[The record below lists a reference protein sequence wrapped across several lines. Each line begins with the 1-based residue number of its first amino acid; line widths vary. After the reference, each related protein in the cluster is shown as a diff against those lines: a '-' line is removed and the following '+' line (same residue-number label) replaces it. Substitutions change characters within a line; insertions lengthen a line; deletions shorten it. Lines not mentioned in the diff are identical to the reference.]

1 LGQPAPNKLGEK
13 LIKKLIAAA
22 AVAGLAVSLTAC
34 APAGD
39 SAANCETKTEVTWL
53 GTIKTEIQDQ
63 FLATLDDYNASQSCY
78 EIVTVQSEGDSL
90 LANLTTLYAAGEAPV
105 VMTMLQELP
114 DMQDKLM
121 DFNET
126 ELVAKVADPG
136 LLTAANK
143 GGKQIGIPVTA
154 EAFGLLYNKAVLDA
168 AGVDPAAITT
178 RSELETAF
186 KAVEASGK
194 KAIHFSGL
202 WWSLGAHLTNKYF
215 TTVSEDHEARLA
227 NLDGLADGTVDL
239 DKDVVFQ
246 NWLDTFDLLKKY
258 DINGGKSIAD
268 SDYDDAVL
276 DLGKGDVGFWFMG
289 NWAEPNLLQTD
300 AAGSFGIMPLPIS
313 DEAGAYGNDAISVGV
328 PFYFTIDAE
337 QSTEEERAGAIDFLT
352 WLTGTPE
359 GQTHYAGSIE
369 DDNMSFIP
377 VYKDFT
383 VEPNTFMAQE
393 IAKYI
398 SNAKTLEWMNSYYPA
413 GGQNLYGDAG
423 QKYITGKT
431 SRAQFAT
438 ELEKAWK
445 GVEKTWR

>member
-1 LGQPAPNKLGEK
+1 M
-13 LIKKLIAAA
+13 IKKLTAVVAA
-22 AVAGLAVSLTAC
+22 AGLAVALTAC
-34 APAGD
+34 APAAD
-39 SAANCETKTEVTWL
+39 SAKNCEKTTEITWL
-53 GTIKTEIQDQ
+53 GTIKVEIQDQ
-63 FLATLDDYNASQSCY
+63 FLAAVDDYNSTQNCY
-78 EIVTVQSEGDSL
+78 KIVSVAGEGDSL

-114 DMQDKLM
+114 DMADKLM
-121 DFNET
+121 DFSDT
-126 ELVAKVADPG
+126 GLVEKVADPG

-154 EAFGLLYNKAVLDA
+154 EAFGLLYNKSVLDA
-168 AGVDPAAITT
+168 AGVDPAKITT
-178 RSELETAF
+178 RSELEAAF

-202 WWSLGAHLTNKYF
+202 WWSLGAHLSNKFFTN
-215 TTVSEDHEARLA
+215 TAADHEGRLA
-227 NLDGLADGTVDL
+227 TLDAMADGTLDL
-239 DKDVVFQ
+239 ANDPVFN
-246 NWLDTFDLLKKY
+246 NWADTFELMRKY
-258 DINGGKSIAD
+258 DINKGKSIAD

-300 AAGSFGIMPLPIS
+300 PASEFGIMPLPIS
-313 DEAGAYGNDAISVGV
+313 DNAADYGNDSISVGV

-337 QSTEEERAGAIDFLT
+337 QSTEEERAGAVDFLN
-352 WLTGTPE
+352 WLVSTPE

-383 VEPNTFMAQE
+383 VEPTTYMAKA
-393 IAKYI
+393 IAGYI
-398 SNAKTLEWMNSYYPA
+398 SQAKTLEWMNSYYPA

-423 QKYITGKT
+423 QKYITGKID
-431 SRAQFAT
+431 RKGYAAEMQ
-438 ELEKAWK
+438 KAWK
-445 GVEKTWR
+445 GVDKTWR

>member
-1 LGQPAPNKLGEK
+1 M
-13 LIKKLIAAA
+13 IKKLIAAV

-34 APAGD
+34 APGET
-39 SAANCETKTEVTWL
+39 AAKNCETTTEVTWL
-53 GTIKTEIQDQ
+53 GTIKVEIQDQ
-63 FLATLDDYNASQSCY
+63 FIAAVDDYNASQNCY
-78 EIVTVQSEGDSL
+78 KIVSIAGEGDSL

-121 DFNET
+121 DFT
-126 ELVAKVADPG
+126 GTGLVEKVADPG

-168 AGVDPAAITT
+168 AGVDPATIAT
-178 RSELETAF
+178 RSDLEAAF

-215 TTVSEDHEARLA
+215 ANTSADHEGRLA
-227 NLDGLADGTVDL
+227 VLDGLADGTLDL
-239 DKDVVFQ
+239 DKDPVFQ
-246 NWLDTFDLLKKY
+246 NWLDTFELLKKY

-313 DEAGAYGNDAISVGV
+313 DEAGAYGNDSISVGV

-337 QSTEEERAGAIDFLT
+337 QSTEEERAGAVDFLN
-352 WLTGTPE
+352 WLVSTPE

-383 VEPNTFMAQE
+383 VEPNTFMAKA
-393 IAKYI
+393 IAGYI
-398 SNAKTLEWMNSYYPA
+398 SQAKTLEWVNSYYPA

-423 QKYITGKT
+423 QKFITGKT
-431 SRAQFAT
+431 DRKAFTA

>member
-1 LGQPAPNKLGEK
+1 M
-13 LIKKLIAAA
+13 IKKLIAVVAA
-22 AVAGLAVSLTAC
+22 AGLAVSLTAC
-34 APAGD
+34 APAASGGKSCD
-39 SAANCETKTEVTWL
+39 KVTEITWL
-53 GTIKTEIQDQ
+53 GTIKVEIQDQ
-63 FLATLDDYNASQSCY
+63 FLAAVEDYNASQSCY
-78 EIVTVQSEGDSL
+78 KIVSVAGEGDSL

-121 DFNET
+121 DFNDT
-126 ELVAKVADPG
+126 DLVSKVADPG

-154 EAFGLLYNKAVLDA
+154 EAFGLLYNKKVLDD
-168 AGVDPAAITT
+168 AGVDPAAIKT
-178 RSELETAF
+178 RSDLEAAF

-202 WWSLGAHLTNKYF
+202 WWSLGAHLSNILFTNQAA
-215 TTVSEDHEARLA
+215 DHEGRLKV
-227 NLDGLADGTVDL
+227 LDDMAAGTHDL
-239 DKDVVFQ
+239 DTDPVFA
-246 NWLDTFDLLKKY
+246 NWADTFELMRAH

-268 SDYDDAVL
+268 DEYDQAVL

-289 NWAEPNLLQTD
+289 NWAEPNLIQTD
-300 AAGSFGIMPLPIS
+300 SAGEFGIMPLPIS
-313 DEAGAYGNDAISVGV
+313 DDAAAYGNDSISVGV
-328 PFYFTIDAE
+328 PFYFTIDKE
-337 QSTEEERAGAIDFLT
+337 QSTEEERAGAVDFLN
-352 WLTGTPE
+352 WLVSTPE

-383 VEPNTFMAQE
+383 VEPNTYMAKA
-393 IAKYI
+393 IAGYI
-398 SNAKTLEWMNSYYPA
+398 KNAKTLEWMNSYYPA

-423 QKYITGKT
+423 QKYITGKID
-431 SRAQFAT
+431 RKGYAA
-438 ELEKAWK
+438 EIEKAWK

>member
-1 LGQPAPNKLGEK
+1 M
-13 LIKKLIAAA
+13 IKKLIAAA

-34 APAGD
+34 APASD

-53 GTIKTEIQDQ
+53 GTIKVEIQDQ
-63 FLATLDDYNASQSCY
+63 FLATLDDYNSSQSCY

-126 ELVAKVADPG
+126 DLVGAVADPG

-215 TTVSEDHEARLA
+215 TTVSSDHEARLA

-239 DKDVVFQ
+239 DKDPVFQ

-383 VEPNTFMAQE
+383 VEPNTFMAKE

>member
-1 LGQPAPNKLGEK
+1 
-13 LIKKLIAAA
+13 LIKKLTAVVAA
-22 AVAGLAVSLTAC
+22 AGLAVALTAC
-34 APAGD
+34 APAAD
-39 SAANCETKTEVTWL
+39 SAKNCEAVTEITWL
-53 GTIKTEIQDQ
+53 GTIKVEIQDQ
-63 FLATLDDYNASQSCY
+63 FLAAVDDYNSTQNCY
-78 EIVTVQSEGDSL
+78 KIVSVAGEGDSL

-114 DMQDKLM
+114 DMADKLM
-121 DFNET
+121 DFSDT
-126 ELVAKVADPG
+126 GLVEKVADPG

-154 EAFGLLYNKAVLDA
+154 EAFGLLYNKSVLDA

-178 RSELETAF
+178 RSELEAAF

-202 WWSLGAHLTNKYF
+202 WWSLGAHLSNKFFTNTAK
-215 TTVSEDHEARLA
+215 DHEGRLA
-227 NLDGLADGTVDL
+227 TLDAMADGTLDL
-239 DKDVVFQ
+239 ANDPVFN
-246 NWLDTFDLLKKY
+246 NWADTFELMRKY
-258 DINGGKSIAD
+258 DINKGKSIAD

-276 DLGKGDVGFWFMG
+276 NLGKGDVGFWFMG

-300 AAGSFGIMPLPIS
+300 PESDFGIMPLPIS
-313 DEAGAYGNDAISVGV
+313 DNAADYGNDSISVGV

-337 QSTEEERAGAIDFLT
+337 QSTEEERAGAVDFLN
-352 WLTGTPE
+352 WLVSTPE

-383 VEPNTFMAQE
+383 VEPTTYMAKA
-393 IAKYI
+393 IAGYI
-398 SNAKTLEWMNSYYPA
+398 SQAKTLEWMNSYYPA

-423 QKYITGKT
+423 QKYITGKID
-431 SRAQFAT
+431 RKGYAAEMQ
-438 ELEKAWK
+438 KAWK
-445 GVEKTWR
+445 GVDKTWR